1 MQSYLC
7 FQGVFFSVV
16 RFPFHS
22 LSNYV
27 VGVLGFQLVRQ
38 LIVWSK
44 FTFVCG
50 EMTAAGRSRS
60 LWNALTMGA
69 I

>member
-27 VGVLGFQLVRQ
+27 VCVLGFQLVRQ
-38 LIVWSK
+38 VFGANSLL
-44 FTFVCG
+44 FV
-50 EMTAAGRSRS
+50 AK
-60 LWNALTMGA
+60 
-69 I
+69 